1 MSELEKVKKIILD
14 EAEKYRDR
22 ELSSWREI
30 GKEIGTSH
38 VGASKIG
45 DRAMVNVAKAFLIN
59 QVQDLMDK
67 LDSGEI
73 NDSEYELML
82 KQLIP
87 ITKKAKEIVKKPE
100 FSEYLKSSY
109 FGNE

>member
-1 MSELEKVKKIILD
+1 
-14 EAEKYRDR
+14 
-22 ELSSWREI
+22 
-30 GKEIGTSH
+30 
-38 VGASKIG
+38 
-45 DRAMVNVAKAFLIN
+45 
-59 QVQDLMDK
+59 MDK